1 MLWGMDEQTLLK
13 MCHTL
18 TPVYYQEHSYVIRKG
33 DPIDAIFFI
42 TNGIAWTYTTG
53 NNGRGALPTH
63 AERLVEGQ
71 FFGGELLEWLRKN
84 TSTSR
89 NNLSKLPFHQKR

>member
-53 NNGRGALPTH
+53 NNGRGVLPTH

-71 FFGGELLEWLRKN
+71 FFGGELLEWLR
-84 TSTSR
+84 
-89 NNLSKLPFHQKR
+89 

>member
-1 MLWGMDEQTLLK
+1 MLWSIDEKTLLK

-18 TPVYYQEHSYVIRKG
+18 TPVYYQEPSYVIRKG

>member
-1 MLWGMDEQTLLK
+1 MLRGMDEQRFLK

-18 TPVYYQEHSYVIRKG
+18 TPVFYQEHSYVIREE

-53 NNGRGALPTH
+53 NNGRGTLPTH
-63 AERLVEGQ
+63 AERLVKDQ
-71 FFGGELLEWLRKN
+71 FFGGELLEWL
-84 TSTSR
+84 
-89 NNLSKLPFHQKR
+89 